1 MEFEIRPAGR
11 LRIGFREI
19 WEYREL
25 FYFFTWRDI
34 KVRYKQTF
42 LGATWAV
49 LQPVIMTLV
58 FSLFFGGIFGA
69 QASSLPYPLFVFPG
83 MLVWGLFA
91 NGLMN
96 ASNSM
101 VTSAN
106 IIKKIY
112 FPRLIIPV
120 SSILAAMLD
129 FLIAAV
135 LFIFLIFYYGK
146 SEHLLTVL
154 FVLPISLIII
164 LLTLVGVG
172 SFFAALNVKYRDF
185 RYVIPFLVQVLFF
198 LTPVIYPVK
207 LFPAA
212 WIQQLFAIHPV
223 GVSID
228 LLRLALQGSPI
239 NYVQLT
245 YGTVTALLLF
255 IGGIFYFRK
264 TENYFAD
271 LA

>member
-11 LRIGFREI
+11 LRLGFREI

-42 LGATWAV
+42 LGAAWAV

-69 QASSLPYPLFVFPG
+69 QASNLPYPLFVFPG

-101 VTSAN
+101 VTSSN

-120 SSILAAMLD
+120 SSILAALLD
-129 FLIAAV
+129 FMIAAV
-135 LFIFLIFYYGK
+135 LFIGLIIYYGQAG
-146 SEHLLTVL
+146 HLLAVIAILPVVL
-154 FVLPISLIII
+154 FII
-164 LLTLVGVG
+164 LLTLTGVG
-172 SFFAALNVKYRDF
+172 CLFAALNIKYRDF
-185 RYVIPFLVQVLFF
+185 RYIIPFLIQVLFF

-207 LFPAA
+207 LFPAP

-228 LLRLALQGSPI
+228 ALRAALQGLPI
-239 NYVQLT
+239 NYTELL
-245 YGTVTALLLF
+245 YGTSMALLLF
-255 IGGIFYFRK
+255 VTGIYYFRK
-264 TENYFAD
+264 TEYYFAD